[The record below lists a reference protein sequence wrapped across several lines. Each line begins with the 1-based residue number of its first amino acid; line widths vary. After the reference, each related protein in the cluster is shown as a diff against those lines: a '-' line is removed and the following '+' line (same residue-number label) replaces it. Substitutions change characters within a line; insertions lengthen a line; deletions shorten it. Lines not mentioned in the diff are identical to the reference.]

1 MRAQLERLDRAN
13 RWLDEVARLP
23 PGHPDRLRYL
33 SFAEQILEDKPLPAR
48 RPGSVAQMNRPR
60 AGRN

>member
-1 MRAQLERLDRAN
+1 MRAQLEGLDRAN

-48 RPGSVAQMNRPR
+48 RLGPWPR
-60 AGRN
+60 

>member
-48 RPGSVAQMNRPR
+48 RPGSVAPVHWTR
-60 AGRN
+60 AARK

>member
-33 SFAEQILEDKPLPAR
+33 SFAEQILEDQPLAAR
-48 RPGSVAQMNRPR
+48 RPGSVAPVHRPR
-60 AGRN
+60 PGRK

>member
-13 RWLDEVARLP
+13 RWLDEIARLP

-48 RPGSVAQMNRPR
+48 RSGPLAPKNRPR
-60 AGRN
+60 AGRK

>member
-48 RPGSVAQMNRPR
+48 RPGPPAPVNRPR
-60 AGRN
+60 AERK

>member
-1 MRAQLERLDRAN
+1 MRAQLERMDRAN

-33 SFAEQILEDKPLPAR
+33 SFAEQILEDKPLPVR
-48 RPGSVAQMNRPR
+48 RPASVGPIYPTR
-60 AGRN
+60 AGRK